1 MSKQLEHTSD
11 GTTANPSKLVCKKC
25 KQTYTYQT
33 LGSFGCPGYPTDT
46 NQASELFELCKEV
59 YEKTGWIVGDESW
72 EWYTT
77 TDAKLDSMF
86 IAPKYYT
93 DYLLE
98 KLPEEVKKRVLVVT
112 NGDRPH
118 AGYAERD
125 NYGNYTLDEYY
136 WKNAQYSNEVRKAL
150 LKLTIALSEAGELD
164 NEQSTQ
170 QM

>member
-1 MSKQLEHTSD
+1 M
-11 GTTANPSKLVCKKC
+11 
-25 KQTYTYQT
+25 
-33 LGSFGCPGYPTDT
+33 TDT

-59 YEKTGWIVGDESW
+59 YERTGFKDTLDFAYKSKSGPWLVQRANNYDAYPSWWLVGGEVPSDCTPL
-72 EWYTT
+72 YT
-77 TDAKLDSMF
+77 S
-86 IAPKYYT
+86 

-150 LKLTIALSEAGELD
+150 LKLIIALSDAGELK
-164 NEQSTQ
+164 
-170 QM
+170 